1 MLQLLKP
8 TPPEPMI
15 HTKTSH
21 CNEKPT
27 HPNQRKPRCSNEDPA
42 QPKINKQINIPL
54 RSCFLKRR
62 RDEWG
67 GSCLARIALIHGD
80 NISIKNPLILRTMQK
95 AS

>member
-15 HTKTSH
+15 HTKRSH

-42 QPKINKQINIPL
+42 QPKINKQINKYPFKKL
-54 RSCFLKRR
+54 FFK
-62 RDEWG
+62 
-67 GSCLARIALIHGD
+67 
-80 NISIKNPLILRTMQK
+80 K
-95 AS
+95 AEG